1 MRGKQTSLF
10 DGARQRPVDN
20 YANRGLSLERAL
32 ERQHE
37 EYRAQGKGLITRQ
50 YDPSVVVKFPLAR
63 VIGRAAV
70 DYVGVLSDG
79 RCVAFDA
86 KDCAGK
92 RLELNRL
99 QPHQAAYLSDVQCL
113 GGLAG
118 LVVRFERARVYWVPY
133 DLWAAQMGLCAG
145 REGIKGRKS
154 IAEKDL
160 GEELRVDGY
169 DWMGVVR
176 CQRV

>member
-1 MRGKQTSLF
+1 MNKQLSLF
-10 DGARQRPVDN
+10 DGARKRPVDN

-37 EYRAQGKGLITRQ
+37 EYREQGKALITRQ

-63 VIGRAAV
+63 IIGRAVV
-70 DYVGVLSDG
+70 DYVGVLADG

-92 RLELNRL
+92 RLELSRL
-99 QPHQAAYLSDVQCL
+99 QPHQAAYLAGVQCM

-118 LVVRFERARVYWVPY
+118 VLTRFEHARVYWVPY
-133 DLWAAQMGLCAG
+133 ELWEAQRGLRAA
-145 REGIKGRKS
+145 REGNARKS

-160 GEELRVDGY
+160 GEELRVQGY
-169 DWMGVVR
+169 DWMGVVQ
-176 CQRV
+176 CQRG

>member
-1 MRGKQTSLF
+1 MRGRQTSLF
-10 DGARQRPVDN
+10 PEAHQRPVDN

-37 EYRAQGKGLITRQ
+37 EYKAQGKGLITRQ

-70 DYVGVLSDG
+70 DYVGVLSGG

-86 KDCAGK
+86 KDCADK
-92 RLELNRL
+92 RLELSRL
-99 QPHQAAYLSDVQCL
+99 RPHQAAYLASVQRL

-118 LVVRFERARVYWVPY
+118 VLARFERARVYWVPY
-133 DLWAAQMGLCAG
+133 ELWAAQRGLCAAG
-145 REGIKGRKS
+145 EGAGRKS

-169 DWMGVVR
+169 DWMGVV
-176 CQRV
+176 Q

>member
-1 MRGKQTSLF
+1 MRGGQTSLF
-10 DGARQRPVDN
+10 PEARQRPVDN

-37 EYRAQGKGLITRQ
+37 EYRAQGKALITRQ

-70 DYVGVLSDG
+70 DYVGVLADG

-92 RLELNRL
+92 RLELSRL
-99 QPHQAAYLSDVQCL
+99 QPHQAAYLGEVQRL

-118 LVVRFERARVYWVPY
+118 VLARFERARVYWVPY
-133 DLWAAQMGLCAG
+133 ELWAAQMGLCAARDG
-145 REGIKGRKS
+145 NARKS

-160 GEELRVDGY
+160 GEELRVHGY
-169 DWMGVVR
+169 DWMDVVMR
-176 CQRV
+176 

>member
-1 MRGKQTSLF
+1 MRGKQTSIF

-37 EYRAQGKGLITRQ
+37 EYRAQGKALITRQ

-63 VIGRAAV
+63 IIGRAVV
-70 DYVGVLSDG
+70 DYVGVLADG

-86 KDCAGK
+86 KDCAQK
-92 RLELNRL
+92 RLALNRV
-99 QPHQAAYLSDVQCL
+99 QPHQAAYLGEVQRL

-118 LVVRFERARVYWVPY
+118 VLTRFEHARVYWVPY
-133 DLWAAQMGLCAG
+133 ELWAAQRGSCAA
-145 REGIKGRKS
+145 REGNARKS

-169 DWMGVVR
+169 DWMGVVK

>member
-1 MRGKQTSLF
+1 MRGGQTSLF
-10 DGARQRPVDN
+10 PEARQRPVDN

-37 EYRAQGKGLITRQ
+37 EYRAQSKALITRQ

-63 VIGRAAV
+63 IIGRAVV
-70 DYVGVLSDG
+70 DYVGVLADG

-92 RLELNRL
+92 RMELSRL
-99 QPHQAAYLSDVQCL
+99 QPHQAAYLASVQCM

-118 LVVRFERARVYWVPY
+118 VLTRFEHARVYWVPY
-133 DLWAAQMGLCAG
+133 ELWAAQSGLCAAE
-145 REGIKGRKS
+145 EGIKGRKS

-160 GEELRVDGY
+160 GEELMVDGY
-169 DWMGVVR
+169 DWMRVVK
-176 CQRV
+176 

>member
-1 MRGKQTSLF
+1 MRGGQTSLF
-10 DGARQRPVDN
+10 PEARQRPVDN

-37 EYRAQGKGLITRQ
+37 EYREQGKALITRQ

-63 VIGRAAV
+63 IIGRAVV
-70 DYVGVLSDG
+70 DYVGVLADG

-99 QPHQAAYLSDVQCL
+99 QPHQAAYLASVQRM

-118 LVVRFERARVYWVPY
+118 VMTRFERARVYWVPY
-133 DLWAAQMGLCAG
+133 ELWAAQNGLCAA

-160 GEELRVDGY
+160 GEELMVDGY
-169 DWMGVVR
+169 DWMGVVMR
-176 CQRV
+176 

>member
-1 MRGKQTSLF
+1 MNKQLSLF

-20 YANRGLSLERAL
+20 YANRGLSFERAL

-37 EYRAQGKGLITRQ
+37 EYKAQGKALITRQ
-50 YDPSVVVKFPLAR
+50 YDPNVVVDFPLAR
-63 VIGRAAV
+63 IIGQAAV

-92 RLELNRL
+92 RLELSRL
-99 QPHQAAYLSDVQCL
+99 RPHQAAYLASVQCM

-118 LVVRFERARVYWVPY
+118 VLARFERARVYWVPY
-133 DLWAAQMGLCAG
+133 ELWAAQRGLCAAREHG
-145 REGIKGRKS
+145 RGNKS

-169 DWMGVVR
+169 DWMGVV
-176 CQRV
+176 Q

>member
-1 MRGKQTSLF
+1 MNKQLSLF

-37 EYRAQGKGLITRQ
+37 EYMAQSKALITRQ
-50 YDPSVVVKFPLAR
+50 YDPSVVVNFPLAR
-63 VIGRAAV
+63 IIGQAAV
-70 DYVGVLSDG
+70 DYVGVLADG

-92 RLELNRL
+92 RLELSRL
-99 QPHQAAYLSDVQCL
+99 RPHQAAYLASMQCM

-118 LVVRFERARVYWVPY
+118 VLARFERARVYWVPY
-133 DLWAAQMGLCAG
+133 ELWAAQRGLCAA

-169 DWMGVVR
+169 DWMEVVR
-176 CQRV
+176 

>member
-1 MRGKQTSLF
+1 MNKQLSLF

-37 EYRAQGKGLITRQ
+37 EYRAQGRGLITRQ

-63 VIGRAAV
+63 IVGRAAV
-70 DYVGVLSDG
+70 DYVGMLSDG

-86 KDCAGK
+86 KDCGGK
-92 RLELNRL
+92 RLELSRL
-99 QPHQAAYLSDVQCL
+99 QPHQAAYLASIQRL

-118 LVVRFERARVYWVPY
+118 VLARFERTRVYWVPY
-133 DLWAAQMGLCAG
+133 ELWAAKMGLCEA
-145 REGIKGRKS
+145 REGIRGCRS
-154 IAEKDL
+154 IAEKEL
-160 GEELRVDGY
+160 ELRVEGY

-176 CQRV
+176 R

>member
-1 MRGKQTSLF
+1 MRGRQTSLF
-10 DGARQRPVDN
+10 PEARQRPVDN

-37 EYRAQGKGLITRQ
+37 EYRAQGKALITRQ
-50 YDPSVVVKFPLAR
+50 YDPSVVVDFPLAR
-63 VIGRAAV
+63 IIGRAAV

-92 RLELNRL
+92 RLELSRL
-99 QPHQAAYLSDVQCL
+99 QPHQAAYLAGVQCM

-118 LVVRFERARVYWVPY
+118 ILARFERARVYWCPMSFGRLRGACARPERISRGASRLPKRTWARSSGWTGTTGWGWY
-133 DLWAAQMGLCAG
+133 DDEQ
-145 REGIKGRKS
+145 
-154 IAEKDL
+154 
-160 GEELRVDGY
+160 
-169 DWMGVVR
+169 
-176 CQRV
+176 

>member
-1 MRGKQTSLF
+1 MNKQLSLF
-10 DGARQRPVDN
+10 QDARQRPVDN

-37 EYRAQGKGLITRQ
+37 EYRAQGKALITRQ

-63 VIGRAAV
+63 IIGRAV
-70 DYVGVLSDG
+70 VHHVGVLADG

-86 KDCAGK
+86 KDCAQK
-92 RLELNRL
+92 RLALNRV
-99 QPHQAAYLSDVQCL
+99 QPHQAAYLGEVQRL

-118 LVVRFERARVYWVPY
+118 VVARFERERVYWVPY
-133 DLWAAQMGLCAG
+133 ELWAAQRGLCAA
-145 REGIKGRKS
+145 REGNARKS

-160 GEELRVDGY
+160 GDELRVQGY
-169 DWMGVVR
+169 DWIDVVMR
-176 CQRV
+176 

>member
-1 MRGKQTSLF
+1 MNKQLSLF

-37 EYRAQGKGLITRQ
+37 EYMAQGKALITRQ
-50 YDPSVVVKFPLAR
+50 YDPSVVVNFPLAR
-63 VIGRAAV
+63 IIGQAAV
-70 DYVGVLSDG
+70 DYVGVLAGG

-92 RLELNRL
+92 RLELSRL
-99 QPHQAAYLSDVQCL
+99 RPHQAAYLASVQCM

-118 LVVRFERARVYWVPY
+118 ILARFERERVYWVPY
-133 DLWAAQMGLCAG
+133 ELWAAQRGLCAA
-145 REGIKGRKS
+145 REHSRGSKS

-160 GEELRVDGY
+160 ELRVEAY

-176 CQRV
+176 

>member
-1 MRGKQTSLF
+1 MRGRQTSLF
-10 DGARQRPVDN
+10 PDAHQRPVDN

-37 EYRAQGKGLITRQ
+37 EYKAQGKALITRQ
-50 YDPSVVVKFPLAR
+50 YDPNVVVEFPLAR
-63 VIGRAAV
+63 IIGRAAV

-86 KDCAGK
+86 KDCGGK
-92 RLELNRL
+92 RLELSRL
-99 QPHQAAYLSDVQCL
+99 QPHQAAYLASVQCL

-118 LVVRFERARVYWVPY
+118 VLARFERARVYWVPY
-133 DLWAAQMGLCAG
+133 ELWAAQMGLCAA
-145 REGIKGRKS
+145 REGNGRKS

-176 CQRV
+176 

>member
-1 MRGKQTSLF
+1 MRGRQTSLF
-10 DGARQRPVDN
+10 PEARQRPVDN

-37 EYRAQGKGLITRQ
+37 EYMAQGKALITRQ
-50 YDPSVVVKFPLAR
+50 YDPSVVVDFPLAR
-63 VIGRAAV
+63 IIGQAAV

-92 RLELNRL
+92 RLELSRL
-99 QPHQAAYLSDVQCL
+99 RPHQAAYLAHVHRL

-118 LVVRFERARVYWVPY
+118 VLTRFERERVYWVPY
-133 DLWAAQMGLCAG
+133 ELWAAKMGLCAAG
-145 REGIKGRKS
+145 EGKARKS
-154 IAEKDL
+154 IAERDL

-169 DWMGVVR
+169 DWMGVV
-176 CQRV
+176 Q